1 MFSPL
6 EGNVAPGVLMF
17 DHIHVACGK
26 EIILM
31 SVIFKVAVEGCL
43 AYGNRNLLYIEGLT
57 TVGSACCGVIECRV
71 IHVPGFVVSWYY
83 KMDNASG
90 NPLSKVEPITDL
102 STLKDVKKLLFKTF
116 PSSLFLF
123 S

>member
-1 MFSPL
+1 MS
-6 EGNVAPGVLMF
+6 E
-17 DHIHVACGK
+17 HIHVAYGT

-31 SVIFKVAVEGCL
+31 SVIFKVTAEGCL

-57 TVGSACCGVIECRV
+57 TVGSACCGMLECRV

-83 KMDNASG
+83 KIDNASG
-90 NPLSKVEPITDL
+90 NALSKVELVTDP
-102 STLKDVKKLLFKTF
+102 STLEDVKKLLFKTF

>member
-1 MFSPL
+1 M
-6 EGNVAPGVLMF
+6 EGNLAPGVFMSE
-17 DHIHVACGK
+17 HIHVAYGT

-31 SVIFKVAVEGCL
+31 SVIFKVTAEGCL

-57 TVGSACCGVIECRV
+57 TVGSACCGMIECRV
-71 IHVPGFVVSWYY
+71 IHVPGFVVLWHYTI
-83 KMDNASG
+83 DNFSG

-102 STLKDVKKLLFKTF
+102 STLEDVKKLLFKTF

>member
-1 MFSPL
+1 M
-6 EGNVAPGVLMF
+6 EGKIAPEVLMF
-17 DHIHVACGK
+17 DYMHVARGK

-31 SVIFKVAVEGCL
+31 SVIFKVTAEGCL

-57 TVGSACCGVIECRV
+57 TVGSACCGMIECRV
-71 IHVPGFVVSWYY
+71 IHVPGFVVSWHY

-90 NPLSKVEPITDL
+90 NSVSKVEPITDR
-102 STLKDVKKLLFKTF
+102 STLEDVKKVLFKTF
-116 PSSLFLF
+116 PSSLYLF

>member
-1 MFSPL
+1 MLSPL
-6 EGNVAPGVLMF
+6 EGKIAPGVLMS

-31 SVIFKVAVEGCL
+31 SVLFKVTAEGCL
-43 AYGNRNLLYIEGLT
+43 AYGNRDLLYIEGLT
-57 TVGSACCGVIECRV
+57 TVGSACCGMIECRV
-71 IHVPGFVVSWYY
+71 IHVPGFVVSWHY

-90 NPLSKVEPITDL
+90 NPLSKVDPITDP
-102 STLKDVKKLLFKTF
+102 STLEEVKKLLFKTF